1 MLGEILM
8 YSTELTAAQ
17 VKTIEDYLLFKWVG
31 IAPTGYGDFTDATVS
46 GAGDVKAAAWD
57 NLPQIAPTF
66 TGRVFLTGDSLAF
79 AFDPVLE
86 TPVTESNR
94 SRRTRHFAAGRS
106 DGDGRLRVQAE
117 RGVLQADRRH
127 TGECGYALHAFD
139 NRHGRR
145 LDCQTAYRS
154 GRRVAGY
161 HSVGNPHSRPVIKGV
176 RS

>member
-57 NLPQIAPTF
+57 DLPQIAPTF

-79 AFDPVLE
+79 AFDPALE
-86 TPVTESNR
+86 TPVTNPIG
-94 SRRTRHFAAGRS
+94 AAGLAIS
-106 DGDGRLRVQAE
+106 LPDAVTVTVAFASKPNAGSYKLIDGTLVNADTLFTLSTTGMADGSTAKLRTAADGVWLDIIPSGTLILVQ
-117 RGVLQADRRH
+117 
-127 TGECGYALHAFD
+127 
-139 NRHGRR
+139 
-145 LDCQTAYRS
+145 
-154 GRRVAGY
+154 
-161 HSVGNPHSRPVIKGV
+161 
-176 RS
+176 